1 MAEKQYMSKR
11 NYLSVV
17 SFIFL
22 VIAVLH
28 ALRLLG
34 SWEAVIGGT
43 VIPIWVSWLA
53 VIVAGILSWQGFLL
67 LRSS

>member
-1 MAEKQYMSKR
+1 MPKR

-28 ALRLLG
+28 VLRLLG

-53 VIVAGILSWQGFLL
+53 VLLAAFLAWQGFKMAK
-67 LRSS
+67 SS